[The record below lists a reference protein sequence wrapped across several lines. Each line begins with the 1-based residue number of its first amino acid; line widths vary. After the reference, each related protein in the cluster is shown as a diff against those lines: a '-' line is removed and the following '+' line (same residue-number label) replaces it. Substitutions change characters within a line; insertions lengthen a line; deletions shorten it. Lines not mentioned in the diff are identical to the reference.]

1 MQQLISLCGAAA
13 VMLMVSG
20 AATTAS
26 ADAHAADAP
35 TADAPEADAPE
46 ASGPDSGV
54 ISDVD
59 PATPPAHWAEN
70 DPDRYPDL
78 DVPTKPWSYDTVYFF
93 GLTRGLDDEPLS
105 TWGRRASMV
114 GTVPLDVMGL
124 PGAAL
129 AGLFGS

>member
-1 MQQLISLCGAAA
+1 MQQLISSFGAVA

-26 ADAHAADAP
+26 ADAHAAE
-35 TADAPEADAPE
+35 APETSGPE

-54 ISDVD
+54 VSDVD
-59 PATPPAHWAEN
+59 PETPPAHWVEN

-93 GLTRGLDDEPLS
+93 ALTRGLDDEPLS
-105 TWGRRASMV
+105 TWGRRASMI